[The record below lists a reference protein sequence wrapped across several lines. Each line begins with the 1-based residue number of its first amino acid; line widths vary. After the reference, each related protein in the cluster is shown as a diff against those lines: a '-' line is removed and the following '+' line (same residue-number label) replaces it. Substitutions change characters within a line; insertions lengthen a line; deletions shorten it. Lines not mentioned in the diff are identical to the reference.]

1 MESATWRSVVLMMT
15 KDMEVKPK
23 LSILKEIAE
32 LELESSCRLLKKR
45 ERSMLRLKPR
55 HVDATSRNGGSE
67 CHVTVVTSMQHLYYR
82 KTWLR

>member
-1 MESATWRSVVLMMT
+1 MMESATWRSVVLMMT

-45 ERSMLRLKPR
+45 QRSMLRLK
-55 HVDATSRNGGSE
+55 H
-67 CHVTVVTSMQHLYYR
+67 VTSMQYR
-82 KTWLR
+82 GTAEVNVT